1 MKKVVIIEKNTTIK
15 TVKVKQFDLNEL
27 YKKCKFRKNDNFKL
41 RHTWKYKNCFYS
53 IYTKDKGRANS
64 ENKYDLPPPLD
75 SNLYFGS
82 MAVIKHT
89 SKIPK
94 NENVSSDFDDKE
106 WLKLYEHLFGGFEDL
121 GDEDS
126 FSEEDD
132 IPDELKTKHGYMKD
146 GFVVSSSD
154 VDDDENYVTDEN
166 DDDEEEEI
174 KLESDDDEDANYGG
188 ETEDEMEAQF
198 EEDDDDDDDELDD
211 DDDPA
216 SELSEE
222 EYNY

>member
-1 MKKVVIIEKNTTIK
+1 MVV
-15 TVKVKQFDLNEL
+15 VKHN
-27 YKKCKFRKNDNFKL
+27 
-41 RHTWKYKNCFYS
+41 
-53 IYTKDKGRANS
+53 
-64 ENKYDLPPPLD
+64 
-75 SNLYFGS
+75 
-82 MAVIKHT
+82 

-126 FSEEDD
+126 FSEEED

-154 VDDDENYVTDEN
+154 ADDDEDYVADEN
-166 DDDEEEEI
+166 DDDEEKIELE
-174 KLESDDDEDANYGG
+174 LESDDDEDANYGG

-198 EEDDDDDDDELDD
+198 EEDDDDDDDDEQLD